1 MIRYVC
7 DRCQREI
14 ADRESRFVVKITIEA
29 GDELQPLTEED
40 IDEDNLHTISETLKD
55 LESQG
60 VESLELSRP
69 VQRRFDLCEE
79 CRAHFLQDPLGSTSE
94 QQLDFSEN

>member
-14 ADRESRFVVKITIEA
+14 ADRESRFVVKILVEP

-40 IDEDNLHTISETLKD
+40 MDEDNLHSISETLKD

-69 VQRRFDLCEE
+69 VQHRFDLCEE
-79 CRAHFLQDPLGSTSE
+79 CRSHFLQDPLGSTSAE
-94 QQLDFSEN
+94 QLDFSEN